1 MAAQKAASS
10 DSHQQQEQKN
20 KNRSIDRLKRT
31 EKKEEKPDS
40 IKAHKGEN

>member
-31 EKKEEKPDS
+31 EKKRGKTRFN
-40 IKAHKGEN
+40 KGA